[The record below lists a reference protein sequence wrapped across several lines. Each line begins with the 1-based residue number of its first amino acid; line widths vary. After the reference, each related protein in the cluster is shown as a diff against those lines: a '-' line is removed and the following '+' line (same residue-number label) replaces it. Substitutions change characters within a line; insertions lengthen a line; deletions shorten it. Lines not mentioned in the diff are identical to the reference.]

1 MLHLIKTNKNQITT
15 MLILSTVLILFSC
28 TEKKKENLE
37 ELAHNTTTNTKIFQ
51 NIASDHS
58 KIQFS
63 NDLVE
68 NVETYENVFNFD
80 YFYNGAGVGVED
92 INNDGLLD
100 IFFSGNQ
107 VENKLYLNKG
117 NFRFED
123 ISSSAGININ
133 KKWCNGITFVDINN
147 DGWQDIYVSQGGP
160 NNRSNRNN
168 LLYINN
174 QDLTFTE
181 KAQEYGLDD
190 PGISTQTAFF
200 DYDKDGDLDCVVM
213 NENELYGLDPISLL
227 KIVNTSKESKYFNSS
242 HFYKNVD
249 GKYIDATKEVG
260 LENPIFGLG
269 LCVSDINSD
278 GYLDIYMSSDYY
290 LPDALYINNQKGQF
304 INSVNE
310 LTQQI
315 SFYGMGMD
323 IADINNDNLQDIFV
337 LDMASNDHFRAKT
350 LMASMSTDK
359 FNFLTNTAGF
369 QHQYMFNSLQLNQ
382 GKDHFS
388 NIAQLTGMAS
398 SDWSWSVLMSDYN
411 NDGEKDVFITNGY
424 RKYALDNDFQNKV
437 YNAKI
442 KYKGNIPSNL
452 KQQLYNEM
460 PSESLSNLMYT
471 NKGDLKFQ
479 EISNDWG
486 LNELTFSNGA
496 AQGDF
501 DNDGDLDLV
510 INNIDQKAI
519 LYKNTTVDN
528 NLGNFLKVTTLDNTP
543 ESFAKITISY
553 NNKTQHQEIKR
564 IRGYMSSQ
572 ENSAHFGIGSSK
584 IIDTVKVEW
593 LSGKVSY
600 KLNVE
605 ANSSLKFLEEESVDP
620 ILKSTLVSTPF
631 FNLKNTKDLS
641 LNYSHQETTYDDFE
655 QEILLPYKQSNTG
668 PFLAKGDVNGD
679 GKEDM
684 YVGGGSRQTGA
695 LFLQTANGFIKNTQK
710 SFELDKEKE
719 DAESVFFDFDNDN
732 DLDLYVVSGGNE
744 YGESSSYYAD
754 RLYIN
759 DGKGNF
765 EKLDTP
771 ILQSFPKSGKS
782 VTIIDFDKDGDND
795 ILVGNRII
803 PHNYPK
809 YSASILY
816 ENDNGVLKNVTNTIV
831 PELENFGLINS
842 IITTDFNNDGW
853 QDFIAV
859 GEWTPIGMF
868 ENKNGKF
875 QRLPVE
881 GNVLNTKGWWFK
893 VKETDIN
900 NDGNKDYIVGNVGRN
915 IKFTASE
922 EKPFKIYAND
932 FDDNGINDVVLS
944 KKYHETYVPVRGRE
958 CSSQQMPFIKEKFS
972 TYNDFAQATMEDIY
986 GDKLKESY
994 TGEVNDFNSILL
1006 LNKGNNKFEK
1016 ITLPSESQLFP
1027 ILAISVFD
1035 LNNDGFEDCVI
1046 SGNIYETEVE
1056 TPRLDAVSGLALISN
1071 GKDGYTPASMEKTGL
1086 YIKGNVKSTES
1097 IKFNDQTLLVAGI
1110 NDDKLRTFELT
1121 KN

>member
-543 ESFAKITISY
+543 ESFANITISY

-572 ENSAHFGIGSSK
+572 ENSAH
-584 IIDTVKVEW
+584 
-593 LSGKVSY
+593 
-600 KLNVE
+600 
-605 ANSSLKFLEEESVDP
+605 
-620 ILKSTLVSTPF
+620 
-631 FNLKNTKDLS
+631 
-641 LNYSHQETTYDDFE
+641 
-655 QEILLPYKQSNTG
+655 
-668 PFLAKGDVNGD
+668 
-679 GKEDM
+679 
-684 YVGGGSRQTGA
+684 
-695 LFLQTANGFIKNTQK
+695 
-710 SFELDKEKE
+710 
-719 DAESVFFDFDNDN
+719 
-732 DLDLYVVSGGNE
+732 
-744 YGESSSYYAD
+744 
-754 RLYIN
+754 
-759 DGKGNF
+759 
-765 EKLDTP
+765 
-771 ILQSFPKSGKS
+771 
-782 VTIIDFDKDGDND
+782 
-795 ILVGNRII
+795 
-803 PHNYPK
+803 
-809 YSASILY
+809 
-816 ENDNGVLKNVTNTIV
+816 
-831 PELENFGLINS
+831 
-842 IITTDFNNDGW
+842 
-853 QDFIAV
+853 
-859 GEWTPIGMF
+859 
-868 ENKNGKF
+868 
-875 QRLPVE
+875 
-881 GNVLNTKGWWFK
+881 
-893 VKETDIN
+893 
-900 NDGNKDYIVGNVGRN
+900 
-915 IKFTASE
+915 
-922 EKPFKIYAND
+922 
-932 FDDNGINDVVLS
+932 
-944 KKYHETYVPVRGRE
+944 
-958 CSSQQMPFIKEKFS
+958 
-972 TYNDFAQATMEDIY
+972 
-986 GDKLKESY
+986 
-994 TGEVNDFNSILL
+994 
-1006 LNKGNNKFEK
+1006 
-1016 ITLPSESQLFP
+1016 
-1027 ILAISVFD
+1027 
-1035 LNNDGFEDCVI
+1035 
-1046 SGNIYETEVE
+1046 
-1056 TPRLDAVSGLALISN
+1056 
-1071 GKDGYTPASMEKTGL
+1071 
-1086 YIKGNVKSTES
+1086 
-1097 IKFNDQTLLVAGI
+1097 
-1110 NDDKLRTFELT
+1110 
-1121 KN
+1121 